1 MKSKLLLLAAAIM
14 MCGCEKPI
22 LGDVLDDEM
31 DEEEVEVLTKKFTF
45 TMKGDFT
52 SATFKRAA
60 GYLQADGRD
69 MTDVWVLDYMNGE
82 LVQQIHQGD
91 NTADDFGKP
100 VMQLAY
106 GSHHVYFVASRGTAP
121 TLNVGEHSI
130 VWEKPSDTFWKDY
143 EVNVVSTS
151 NGNRAVTLDR
161 VATKLRIAV
170 DDEIP
175 DNAAMMTITPS
186 TWYYGMDYT
195 TGAAVA
201 SSGASRTVDI
211 PNSLHGT
218 TGELAMTIFGLSG
231 ADEWTTDVSVVVYDA
246 NSVVLGSASIV
257 GAPFMRNR
265 STEYSGSLFSSGSL
279 TNLSLNEAWAT
290 SHIGTW

>member
-1 MKSKLLLLAAAIM
+1 
-14 MCGCEKPI
+14 
-22 LGDVLDDEM
+22 
-31 DEEEVEVLTKKFTF
+31 
-45 TMKGDFT
+45 
-52 SATFKRAA
+52 
-60 GYLQADGRD
+60 
-69 MTDVWVLDYMNGE
+69 
-82 LVQQIHQGD
+82 VQQIHQGD
-91 NTADDFGKP
+91 NTAEDFGKP

-121 TLNVGEHSI
+121 TLNISEHSI

-175 DNAAMMTITPS
+175 DNAAVMAITPS
-186 TWYYGMDYT
+186 TWYYGMNYT

-201 SSGASRTVDI
+201 PSSASRTVDI
-211 PNSLHGT
+211 PASLHGT